1 MELLGRRR
9 KAVAALQTE
18 LARVYA
24 ALSGARSKVEIRYRT
39 ALGEAAEPAAL
50 LTALERRQ
58 RDEIRRGQTLVGPHR
73 DDLAIELDGVDARA
87 FGSRGQQRL
96 TALALRLAEILPV
109 TDAAGTAPI
118 LLLDDALSELDP
130 TVRGHV
136 LHEIRS
142 ADQVFLTTPD
152 PPAVD
157 GASMFHVSG
166 GSVDRSMSGETYT
179 ASDIKVLEGLEAVR
193 KRPAMYIGDTGAY
206 GLHHLVYEAVDNSV
220 DEALAGYCDSI
231 KIILHSDSSCSVGD
245 NGRGIPV
252 DIHKESGKSAAEV
265 VLTVLHAGGKFEHS
279 AYKVS
284 GGLHGVGISVVNALS
299 EWLEVE
305 IRRDGKEWTQRY
317 EIGVPTGPLTRD
329 RDDQEDRN
337 DHPLQAGRPRSSR
350 KRASRSTHSAIVCA
364 SWRS

>member
-1 MELLGRRR
+1 MQVGCVQLLEFRNYRAISWSPAPHLNVITGLNAQGKTNLLEALGFIVTGRSFRTPRIAELPRWGSESAAMSGDLLRGDTKRTVRRGLSRLEDGTWQATGESSPEWARAIAFGWQDLEIVNGGPAARRNFIDGFAARLYTNHAPTLIRFRQILAHRNRLLQQRPVDAGLAARLGPWNEQFATVGMELLGRRR

-96 TALALRLAEILPV
+96 TALALRLAEVLPV

-130 TVRGHV
+130 TMRGHV

-166 GSVDRSMSGETYT
+166 GSVD
-179 ASDIKVLEGLEAVR
+179 
-193 KRPAMYIGDTGAY
+193 PA
-206 GLHHLVYEAVDNSV
+206 
-220 DEALAGYCDSI
+220 
-231 KIILHSDSSCSVGD
+231 
-245 NGRGIPV
+245 
-252 DIHKESGKSAAEV
+252 
-265 VLTVLHAGGKFEHS
+265 
-279 AYKVS
+279 
-284 GGLHGVGISVVNALS
+284 
-299 EWLEVE
+299 
-305 IRRDGKEWTQRY
+305 
-317 EIGVPTGPLTRD
+317 
-329 RDDQEDRN
+329 
-337 DHPLQAGRPRSSR
+337 
-350 KRASRSTHSAIVCA
+350 
-364 SWRS
+364 